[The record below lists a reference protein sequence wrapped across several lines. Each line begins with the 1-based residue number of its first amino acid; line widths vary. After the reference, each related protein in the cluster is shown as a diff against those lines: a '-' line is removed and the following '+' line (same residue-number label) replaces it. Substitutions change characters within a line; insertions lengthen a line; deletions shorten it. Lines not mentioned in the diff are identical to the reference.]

1 MASPRE
7 DLLEKALLQQLHP
20 LIQSTLQS
28 IYQESLSQYDC
39 AHILSINER
48 ITSSN
53 QDVKASPVDAI
64 HGQAYFELIVGVRR
78 SGGEYIEL
86 TFINDTAS
94 GQYDLKTY
102 KQSMAPKELF
112 CPE

>member
-1 MASPRE
+1 M
-7 DLLEKALLQQLHP
+7 
-20 LIQSTLQS
+20 
-28 IYQESLSQYDC
+28 
-39 AHILSINER
+39 
-48 ITSSN
+48 
-53 QDVKASPVDAI
+53 DAI